1 MGTSVLIDWDGLRT
15 LSVGRLTAY
24 DSRTMAGNPVPLE
37 EPRQDR
43 PVAEGLLRSLSELSF
58 RSSLFAIGL
67 PVAIALGFRLTG
79 HSVTN
84 GSSNGG
90 LPFAVLS
97 VAIGSF
103 VLIPMLALT
112 GAATAAMV
120 AGHVLWF
127 GRGNGWR
134 ALFLVCLG
142 AWAMVT
148 AYAYDT
154 VVIPSIT

>member
-1 MGTSVLIDWDGLRT
+1 
-15 LSVGRLTAY
+15 
-24 DSRTMAGNPVPLE
+24 MAGNPVPLE
-37 EPRQDR
+37 EPHHDR
-43 PVAEGLLRSLSELSF
+43 PVAEGLLRSLSELSL

-67 PVAIALGFRLTG
+67 PAGIALAFRITG
-79 HSVTN
+79 HSVTS
-84 GSSNGG
+84 GSSTGD
-90 LPFAVLS
+90 LAFPVLA

-120 AGHVLWF
+120 AGHLLWF
-127 GRGNGWR
+127 GRGSRWR
-134 ALFLVCLG
+134 PLFLVCLA
-142 AWAMVT
+142 AWAVVT